1 MTLCGCAQAIGGMH
15 GSWAG
20 EEAKQWWNRIGNA
33 RCASWRNGCY
43 STSTEQKARF
53 TLTRTADVP
62 ARVRREDL
70 TLSEA
75 ERFWKPRNCAAHKGG

>member
-15 GSWAG
+15 ARWAG
-20 EEAKQWWNRIGNA
+20 DRSEAMVVSDREREMRELAERLLFDIN
-33 RCASWRNGCY
+33 
-43 STSTEQKARF
+43 EQKARF